1 MLAPSGCARCSGCTC
16 WCQSIL
22 VTGFVRA
29 TPASRRSTARCWRH
43 AGGPAAALRDTR
55 THTHTHT
62 LCRWARDCLKWDSE
76 HVLIYGRS
84 IGTGPAIYAAKLGLV
99 SGVVL
104 VSPYTSVREIVQEHV
119 GSVISWLTAGSSD
132 WNSLD
137 MMRDVECPVPK
148 P

>member
-1 MLAPSGCARCSGCTC
+1 MQVGPLLPYVIHARTH
-16 WCQSIL
+16 
-22 VTGFVRA
+22 T
-29 TPASRRSTARCWRH
+29 H
-43 AGGPAAALRDTR
+43 